1 MGSLWNRSGT
11 IERYGASDLKAGG
24 AKAYFYEAG
33 TTNAMI
39 VYEDAGEASAHTSPV
54 VADAYGRWPDVFVPY
69 VQSYDAKVTTH
80 YDVQLTYT
88 QGIPNPD
95 PIELTV
101 TIPAEEKVATGMVHW
116 EPIQGVRAGY
126 VRLNGRTLGNGASG
140 GTERANADTEA
151 LFTYVY
157 NALSDTHAAVS
168 GGRGANA
175 AADYAANKTIVLPN
189 LQGASPIGLDDMGGS
204 AASAF
209 TGLTFNTGDATTPGS
224 SIGDNSLT
232 LTTAQ
237 LPAHTHTVKRG
248 AVTGGGFDVFEQ
260 YRHQRRRC

>member
-1 MGSLWNRSGT
+1 M
-11 IERYGASDLKAGG
+11 
-24 AKAYFYEAG
+24 
-33 TTNAMI
+33 
-39 VYEDAGEASAHTSPV
+39 
-54 VADAYGRWPDVFVPY
+54 PY

-157 NALSDTHAAVS
+157 NACPTLMSPFQAVGSD
-168 GGRGANA
+168 A

-189 LQGASPIGLDDMGGS
+189 LQGAALSGS
-204 AASAF
+204 
-209 TGLTFNTGDATTPGS
+209 TIWGR
-224 SIGDNSLT
+224 
-232 LTTAQ
+232 
-237 LPAHTHTVKRG
+237 LPPAPSR
-248 AVTGGGFDVFEQ
+248 D
-260 YRHQRRRC
+260 